1 MKSRVI
7 QEESDP
13 KAGAAVGAEPAI
25 VEAPRSAN
33 GGPAAVVAAQE
44 ITRQYGE
51 GETAVH
57 ALRGVSV
64 DVAVG
69 GLTAVMGSSGSGK
82 STLMH
87 ILAGLDRPT
96 EGSVTIGGQ
105 DITTLSDN
113 DLTLLRREHIGFI
126 FQFFNLLPML
136 TAQENVVLPLALAG
150 VKPDPGWVDELVAKV
165 GLGSRLGHRPSELS
179 GGQQQRVA
187 VARALVSKPTVVF
200 ADEPTGNLDSKT
212 SDEILQ
218 LLHEAVENYQ
228 QTMVMVTHDAKAAM
242 IADRVLFLAD
252 GEIVRDLGRADEE
265 QLLETVKEVTLK

>member
-1 MKSRVI
+1 MNTVLI
-7 QEESDP
+7 QNTH
-13 KAGAAVGAEPAI
+13 AV
-25 VEAPRSAN
+25 VEAT
-33 GGPAAVVAAQE
+33 GVV
-44 ITRQYGE
+44 RRYGE
-51 GETAVH
+51 GETSVH
-57 ALRGVSV
+57 ALRGV
-64 DVAVG
+64 DLGIARG
-69 GLTAVMGSSGSGK
+69 ELTAVMGPSGSGK

-96 EGSVTIGGQ
+96 EGSVTVGGQ
-105 DITTLSDN
+105 DITKLSDN

-187 VARALVSKPTVVF
+187 IARALVSRPTIMF
-200 ADEPTGNLDSKT
+200 ADEPTGNLDSRT
-212 SDEILQ
+212 SGEILT
-218 LLHEAVENYQ
+218 LLRGMVSDLG
-228 QTMVMVTHDAKAAM
+228 QTTVMVTHDAHAAA

-252 GEIVRDLGRADEE
+252 GEIVRDLGPSTAHTILDT
-265 QLLETVKEVTLK
+265 LEEVTAR